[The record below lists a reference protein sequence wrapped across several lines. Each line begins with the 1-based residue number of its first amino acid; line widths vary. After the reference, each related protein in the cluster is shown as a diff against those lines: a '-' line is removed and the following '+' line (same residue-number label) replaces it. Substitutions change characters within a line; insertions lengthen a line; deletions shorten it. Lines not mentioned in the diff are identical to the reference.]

1 MHGRGRV
8 ARDRLSTTRFDSEG
22 NMAAF
27 ADLEPAAERQS
38 VQEALRAS
46 ERRYRKM
53 FESAAVSLWEE
64 DFRALRAFI
73 EQAKEGGVTDFR
85 AHVRDNPEF
94 LTHAVSLVR
103 VLDVNEATVH
113 LFGARTKEELLGN
126 IAKTF
131 VPESTHAFVEAIVA
145 IADGRAHFEAE
156 RVARRLDGRLIT
168 VLVAGC
174 LPTDASDTSAVVS
187 MFDLTEQKLRKLYM
201 ERMLAAQ
208 DEERRRIARE
218 LHDETGQSLTSIVVG
233 LQEIQDVR
241 SIADAQRLSD
251 RLQGIAEGAIDEIG
265 RLARGL
271 HPYLLEDLGLDE
283 ALERHVGKCATLS
296 GLDIDLGIVRPRDD
310 YQPPMELAT
319 AIYRV
324 VQEALNNVVKHAEA
338 RSVSV
343 VLTWTDRHARVVV
356 EDDGRGFDPETA
368 TRSATGVGLGLHGI
382 RERVE
387 LLGGRLAVES
397 TPGVGTTLAVQIPR

>member
-1 MHGRGRV
+1 
-8 ARDRLSTTRFDSEG
+8 
-22 NMAAF
+22 MATS
-27 ADLEPAAERQS
+27 ADPEPVAERQS
-38 VQEALRAS
+38 VQEALKAS

-64 DFRALRAFI
+64 DFCALRAFI
-73 EQAKEGGVTDFR
+73 EQAKKDGVTDFR

-94 LTHAVSLVR
+94 LAQAVSMLR
-103 VLDVNEATVH
+103 VLDVNEATLR
-113 LFGARTKEELLGN
+113 LFGARSKEELLGN
-126 IAKTF
+126 IEKTF
-131 VPESTHAFVEAIVA
+131 VPESTNAFVEAIVA
-145 IADGRAHFEAE
+145 IADGRAQFEAE
-156 RVARRLDGRLIT
+156 RVARRLDGRLIN

-187 MFDLTEQKLRKLYM
+187 MFDLTAQKLHKLYM
-201 ERMLAAQ
+201 KRVLAAQ

-233 LQEIQDVR
+233 LQELQDAH
-241 SIADAQRLSD
+241 SIADARRLSN
-251 RLQGIAEGAIDEIG
+251 RLQGIAEAAIDEIG

-271 HPYLLEDLGLDE
+271 HPYLLEDLGLDA
-283 ALERHVGKCATLS
+283 ALERHVDRCAMLS
-296 GLDIDLGIVRPRDD
+296 GLDIDLGVVRPRDD
-310 YQPPMELAT
+310 YQPPMALAT

-324 VQEALNNVVKHAEA
+324 VQEALNNVIKHAEA
-338 RSVSV
+338 RSASV

-368 TRSATGVGLGLHGI
+368 TRAATGVGLGLHGI

-387 LLGGRLAVES
+387 LLGGRLDIES
-397 TPGVGTTLAVQIPR
+397 TLGVGTTLAVQIPR